1 MPAQKPIRRA
11 QLITPFGV
19 GAMVDFPRDESLMV
33 AGLDAWPFAKE
44 SCPPDWLV
52 LEERLQARLGV
63 QAFRYWKN
71 GCKPGL
77 EYRHFGYHRNTA
89 IRRPACGSRTSISL
103 ACAFHAGTI
112 VTVADRK

>member
-44 SCPPDWLV
+44 NCPPEWLV

-63 QAFRYWKN
+63 QAFRL
-71 GCKPGL
+71 PP
-77 EYRHFGYHRNTA
+77 EHRDPTQIGRA
-89 IRRPACGSRTSISL
+89 SCRER
-103 ACAFHAGTI
+103 
-112 VTVADRK
+112 V